1 MMNTEHTEKSM
12 KAKNTDLR
20 KLEEY
25 YAKAGNH
32 LLILYGQRG
41 CGMQQLL
48 GEFMEGKKVFYYR
61 CRQASAELQNRMMG
75 EELARRFDVKLQ
87 KFTYDEYFNR
97 MKTGDSSKL
106 VLVVD
111 EAQYV
116 TKKDP
121 EFLKSIMKLRMKRL
135 YPGPVLIILTSS
147 SLVWAKNEAAEA
159 FGEMAKHIDCFYQV
173 ENLNFLEA
181 VRAFPELSVR
191 DSIMLY
197 GVLGGV
203 PAYMDRW
210 DKKAGFKEN
219 ICRHVLSEN
228 GFLYREAEDL
238 ISAELRE
245 LSVYNTILAAIA
257 SGKNKLNDLY
267 HETGFSRAKISVYMK
282 NLAQFDIV
290 EKLVSFETGG
300 WENAKKGV
308 YQIKNTFVNFW
319 FKFVYPHLSEL
330 VLQRPEQFYDVYIAP
345 ELDMYLQR
353 YFRVVCME
361 YLSIL
366 NQMGKLPFPIHKMG
380 TWVGKEGSIDI
391 IAQSADR
398 QNLIGFCNWSSPQ
411 MTMSMCE
418 EMATAMEQAKI
429 SSGHYY
435 LFSATDFE
443 PALKAYVQRD
453 KSFQLIDMKEL

>member
-1 MMNTEHTEKSM
+1 MEKSM
-12 KAKNTDLR
+12 KAKNTDLK

-32 LLILYGQRG
+32 LLILYGQKG
-41 CGMQQLL
+41 CGMKQLL
-48 GEFMEGKKVFYYR
+48 GEFMKGKKTFYYR
-61 CRQASAELQNRMMG
+61 CRQASAGLQNRMLG
-75 EELARRFDVKLQ
+75 EEIARRFEVKLQ

-97 MKTGDSSKL
+97 IKTGDPSKL
-106 VLVVD
+106 VLVID

-116 TKKDP
+116 LKKDP
-121 EFLKSIMKLRMKRL
+121 EFAKSIIKLRMKRL
-135 YPGPVLIILTSS
+135 YPGPVLIILTTS
-147 SLVWAKNEAAEA
+147 SLVWAKNEAANI
-159 FGEMAKHIDCFYQV
+159 FGEDAKHIDCFHKV
-173 ENLNFLEA
+173 ENLNFLEM

-191 DSIMLY
+191 ECIKLY

-210 DKKAGFKEN
+210 DQRADFKEN
-219 ICRHVLSEN
+219 ICKNVLSEK
-228 GFLYREAEDL
+228 GFLYREAEEL

-245 LSVYNTILAAIA
+245 LSVYNTILATIA
-257 SGKNKLNDLY
+257 AGKNKLNDLF
-267 HETGFSRAKISVYMK
+267 HETGYSRAKISVYMK

-308 YQIKNTFVNFW
+308 YQIKNTFINFW
-319 FKFVYPHLSEL
+319 FKFVYPHLSDLEL
-330 VLQRPEQFYDVYIAP
+330 MEPEMFYDVYIAP
-345 ELDMYLQR
+345 ELDIYLNR
-353 YFRVVCME
+353 YFRDVCME

-366 NQMGKLPFPIHKMG
+366 NQMGKLPFSIHKMG

-391 IAQSADR
+391 IAQSSDR
-398 QNLIGFCNWSSPQ
+398 LNIIGFCNWNEPQ
-411 MTMSMCE
+411 MTMAMCE

-429 SSGHYY
+429 SSEHYY